1 MNTLFNTIN
10 IYKSS
15 VIIFVKFQER
25 PKKDYNVESVD
36 QREYLSCSFFNR
48 VFILIASP
56 SRSWNN
62 QIYLRLNENIL
73 KFFPATRQSGRSFFS
88 CSFERQP
95 KKRRSEQQP
104 NFFLPAT
111 QKVLRDNARIA
122 NAVQVTLWLWI
133 SNPQWHDMSFSS
145 H

>member
-1 MNTLFNTIN
+1 MRNNTFFLSFLFWKYKYRGLSLHQVYSVMNTLFNTIN
-10 IYKSS
+10 CTYIYKSS
-15 VIIFVKFQER
+15 VILFVKFQER

-36 QREYLSCSFFNR
+36 QRKYLSCSFFNR

-73 KFFPATRQSGRSFFS
+73 KFFPAARQSGRSFFS

-95 KKRRSEQQP
+95 KKEGLNGNLIFFEQP
-104 NFFLPAT
+104 KNEL
-111 QKVLRDNARIA
+111 
-122 NAVQVTLWLWI
+122 
-133 SNPQWHDMSFSS
+133 
-145 H
+145 